1 MIDRI
6 KAKQEGIVIDDL
18 VIKVSPDDM
27 YLYLEVDPKD
37 PILINILQEKWEKVK
52 TTLKE
57 NKIKG
62 ILEEPEFVENMLIVA
77 KGIPPK
83 DPIPEKIEFFDKF
96 LSVLQKDKNLEQK
109 CKEAS
114 EKEAEDLR
122 DLCQSIICAKKG
134 EAIGRWYPS
143 IPGTPG
149 INIWGDPIEPP
160 PLSERPPFTL
170 GSNLYI
176 DEKDNLIKAKES
188 GVLIIEKNIIEIYPE
203 YTLKSD
209 VDFSTGNV
217 YFIGKKLT
225 IEGDIKFGFK
235 VICEGELEL
244 HGATENKVYI
254 EVKGSFVC
262 QGIVRGEETKL
273 KVRGDAEIKTVEYGI
288 LEIEGNLNITNYLIF
303 SNCIVY
309 GNLIAT
315 SGKGIIYGGE
325 VKCGGNISVKIL
337 GNENHTPTKVF
348 AGYNPSLM
356 EPYKK
361 ALEKEIEIKKV
372 LERLEQ
378 GIKLGKK
385 IKKYGK
391 LSEQKEKILSKLEE
405 EAEKCYKSLEKI
417 KETLNNLKKLIAEY
431 KSKTIKILDKV
442 YAGVTI
448 GITDITYTLNEDKTG
463 PITFYLE
470 ADKPMFKD

>member
-27 YLYLEVDPKD
+27 YLYLEMDPKD
-37 PILINILQEKWEKVK
+37 PILINILKEKWEKVK
-52 TTLKE
+52 TVLKE

-62 ILEEPEFVENMLIVA
+62 VLEEPKLVNNMLIVA

-83 DPIPEKIEFFDKF
+83 DPIPEKIELFDKF
-96 LSVLQKDKNLEQK
+96 LPVLQKDKELEQK

-114 EKEAEDLR
+114 ETEAENLR
-122 DLCQSIICAKKG
+122 DFCQSIICAKKE

-149 INIWGDPIEPP
+149 VNIWGDPIEPP
-160 PLSERPPFTL
+160 PLTEKPPFKI
-170 GSNLYI
+170 GNNLYI

-188 GVLIIEKNIIEIYPE
+188 GVLIVEKDTIEIYPE

-217 YFIGKKLT
+217 YFTGKKLI

-235 VICEGELEL
+235 VICEGEFEL

-254 EVKGSFVC
+254 EVKGPFIC

-273 KVRGDAEIKTVEYGI
+273 KVKGDAEIKTVEYGI
-288 LEIEGNLNITNYLIF
+288 LEIEGDLNVTNYLIF
-303 SNCIVY
+303 SNCTVY
-309 GNLIAT
+309 GNLTAT

-325 VKCGGNISVKIL
+325 VKCGGNVSAKVL
-337 GNENHTPTKVF
+337 GNENHIPTKVF

-356 EPYKK
+356 KLYKK
-361 ALEKEIEIKKV
+361 ALEDEIKIKKV

-385 IKKYGK
+385 LKKYGK
-391 LSEQKEKILSKLEE
+391 LSEQKEKILLKLEE

-442 YAGVTI
+442 YAGVTL
-448 GITDITYTLNEDKTG
+448 GITDITYTLSEDKIGTV
-463 PITFYLE
+463 TFYLE